1 VIRLSREKIRRI
13 DQLASE
19 QYGIPG
25 IVLMENAARAAADVA
40 LQMLGEISSNRT
52 TIFCGGGNNG
62 GDGLAVARHLHNR
75 GIAVRI
81 VQCFD
86 PIKLPADAA
95 TNWRIVQ
102 AMLLE
107 ILPLEKIAMVDDL
120 AIDALL
126 GTGVTSPPRDRIK
139 QAIELVN
146 SAPAVLAI
154 DLPSGLDAD
163 TGQPLGE
170 CVRAT
175 KTVTFVAEK
184 FGFADP
190 ASRQYTGEIIVGDI
204 GCPRELID
212 AVR

>member
-1 VIRLSREKIRRI
+1 VIRLTREQVRRI
-13 DQLASE
+13 DQLALE
-19 QYGIPG
+19 QYNVPG
-25 IVLMENAARAAADVA
+25 IILMENAARAAADVA
-40 LQMLGEISSNRT
+40 MQMLSENST

-75 GIAVRI
+75 GVVVRI

-86 PIKLPADAA
+86 PVKLPADAA

-102 AMLLE
+102 AMHLE
-107 ILPLEKIAMVDDL
+107 IVQLEEIAKIDHL

-126 GTGVTSPPRDRIK
+126 GTGATSPPRDRIK
-139 QAIELVN
+139 QAIEIVN
-146 SAPAVLAI
+146 TAPHILAI

-163 TGQPLGE
+163 TGLPLGE
-170 CVRAT
+170 CVKAT

-184 FGFADP
+184 IGFANP
-190 ASRQYTGEIIVGDI
+190 VSKQYTGEIIVGDI

-212 AVR
+212 AVK